1 MLFGVGGVLAPCF
14 PGLEEAT
21 EPRLGRFSMSD
32 MFGRGDGCYGV
43 VELFSCGELGV
54 YVEIG
59 GREGVGM
66 EWLVLRVDRMRGRRS
81 LSS

>member
-1 MLFGVGGVLAPCF
+1 M
-14 PGLEEAT
+14 
-21 EPRLGRFSMSD
+21 
-32 MFGRGDGCYGV
+32 
-43 VELFSCGELGV
+43 ELLSCGGSRELGV

-66 EWLVLRVDRMRGRRS
+66 EWLALRVDCMRGRRS